1 MDSNVSDVAEADAD
15 ILTFDISD
23 DTLERAAGAAPV
35 ITLALCTFHWHDCTW
50 PQAKPEAPTNVC
62 FRG

>member
-35 ITLALCTFHWHDCTW
+35 ITLALCTFHWHDCT
-50 PQAKPEAPTNVC
+50 
-62 FRG
+62 